1 MFGNPRGF
9 FFLRKQLAK
18 TNNSAADRSAKGET
32 GMTQR
37 RKLEDY
43 MRTIY
48 SLRQKGA
55 VRGADIAESLRVSRP
70 TVSVSLREM
79 EEEGY
84 LIRRKDKTVELTER
98 GLEIAREIAGRNN
111 SLYQLLVDLGVSRA
125 TARKDACDMEHA
137 ISRES
142 FLALMALAAAQTE

>member
-1 MFGNPRGF
+1 
-9 FFLRKQLAK
+9 
-18 TNNSAADRSAKGET
+18 
-32 GMTQR
+32 MTQR

-48 SLRQKGA
+48 SLRQKGV
-55 VRGADIAESLRVSRP
+55 VRGADIADTLRVSRP

-84 LIRRKDKTVELTER
+84 LLRRKDKTVELTER
-98 GLEIAREIAGRNN
+98 GMEIAREIAGRND
-111 SLYQLLVDLGVSRA
+111 SIYELLVNLGVSRA

>member
-1 MFGNPRGF
+1 
-9 FFLRKQLAK
+9 
-18 TNNSAADRSAKGET
+18 
-32 GMTQR
+32 MTQR

-48 SLRQKGA
+48 SLRQKGV
-55 VRGADIAESLRVSRP
+55 VRGADIADALRVSRP

-84 LIRRKDKTVELTER
+84 LLRRKDKTVELTER
-98 GLEIAREIAGRNN
+98 GMEIAREIAGRNDRI
-111 SLYQLLVDLGVSRA
+111 YELLVNLGVSRA

>member
-1 MFGNPRGF
+1 
-9 FFLRKQLAK
+9 
-18 TNNSAADRSAKGET
+18 
-32 GMTQR
+32 MTQR

-55 VRGADIAESLRVSRP
+55 VRGADIAEALHVSRP

-84 LIRRKDKTVELTER
+84 LLRRKDKTVELTDR
-98 GLEIAREIAGRNN
+98 GLEIAREIAGRND
-111 SLYQLLVDLGVSRA
+111 SIYELLVNLGVSRA

-142 FLALMALAAAQTE
+142 FLALMTLAAAQTK

>member
-1 MFGNPRGF
+1 
-9 FFLRKQLAK
+9 
-18 TNNSAADRSAKGET
+18 
-32 GMTQR
+32 MTQR

-55 VRGADIAESLRVSRP
+55 VRGADIAEALCVSRP

-84 LIRRKDKTVELTER
+84 LLRRQDKTVALTDR
-98 GLEIAREIAGRNN
+98 GLEIAREIAGRNDRI
-111 SLYQLLVDLGVSRA
+111 YELLVNLGVSRA

>member
-1 MFGNPRGF
+1 
-9 FFLRKQLAK
+9 
-18 TNNSAADRSAKGET
+18 
-32 GMTQR
+32 MTQR

-55 VRGADIAESLRVSRP
+55 VRGADIAEALRVSRP

-84 LIRRKDKTVELTER
+84 LLRRKDKTVELTDR
-98 GLEIAREIAGRNN
+98 GMEIAREIAGRNDRI
-111 SLYQLLVDLGVSRA
+111 YELLVNLGVSRT

>member
-1 MFGNPRGF
+1 
-9 FFLRKQLAK
+9 
-18 TNNSAADRSAKGET
+18 
-32 GMTQR
+32 MTQR

-55 VRGADIAESLRVSRP
+55 VRGADIAEALRVSRP

-84 LIRRKDKTVELTER
+84 LLRRKDKTVELTDR
-98 GLEIAREIAGRNN
+98 GMEIAREIAGRNDRI
-111 SLYQLLVDLGVSRA
+111 YELLVNLGVSRA

>member
-1 MFGNPRGF
+1 
-9 FFLRKQLAK
+9 
-18 TNNSAADRSAKGET
+18 
-32 GMTQR
+32 MTQR

-48 SLRQKGA
+48 LLRQKGA
-55 VRGADIAESLRVSRP
+55 VRGADIADALRVSRP
-70 TVSVSLREM
+70 TVSVSLREL

-84 LIRRKDKTVELTER
+84 LRRLPDKTVELTGQ
-98 GLEIAREIAGRNN
+98 GLEIAREIAGRND

-125 TARKDACDMEHA
+125 TARKDACNMEHA

-142 FLALMALAAAQTE
+142 FLALMALATSRMES